1 MGDIVSEVAAKA
13 GISPEL
19 AKKGLG
25 VILAYL
31 KNTMSADNYA
41 KLQAAVPGAD
51 DLVDEAAKSG
61 TAPSSGMLSAV
72 GGAVSK
78 LFGGGAEG
86 QLISGLTS
94 AGLSADQLQE
104 FLPQVMESLKSKLP
118 GDVMKQVSGLFP
130 VPETSTK

>member
-1 MGDIVSEVAAKA
+1 
-13 GISPEL
+13 
-19 AKKGLG
+19 
-25 VILAYL
+25 
-31 KNTMSADNYA
+31 
-41 KLQAAVPGAD
+41 
-51 DLVDEAAKSG
+51 
-61 TAPSSGMLSAV
+61 MLSAV